1 MKISNVCIALTCLC
15 LVFDGRVADATVLD
29 AGLLSKFQSLI
40 SESQTHWLASLK
52 KAIPSPA
59 NTSDAGVHDAFSF
72 FSADPAGVPASL
84 QDYLQNQ
91 TAISLRNAGFN
102 GAVTDWSQN
111 RAKLA
116 STPAEKAFWTA
127 PLIGKLL
134 VLADSFKDAEQSVR
148 DAYFAFWVSACSF
161 LSIKCFKY
169 IMPPQSTIVHTSM
182 QHIYIEST
190 YV

>member
-1 MKISNVCIALTCLC
+1 MKISLVCIALTCLC
-15 LVFDGRVADATVLD
+15 LFFKGRVAGATVLD

-40 SESQTHWLASLK
+40 SESQGHWLSSLK
-52 KAIPSPA
+52 KSIPSPA
-59 NTSDAGVHDAFSF
+59 NASAADVPDAFSF
-72 FSADPAGVPASL
+72 FSSADPAGVPASL

-102 GAVTDWSQN
+102 GAVSDWSQN
-111 RAKLA
+111 RARLA

-148 DAYFAFWVSACSF
+148 DAYFAFWVSACSCCPLTF
-161 LSIKCFKY
+161 
-169 IMPPQSTIVHTSM
+169 QEHTVDSTKMVG
-182 QHIYIEST
+182 
-190 YV
+190 